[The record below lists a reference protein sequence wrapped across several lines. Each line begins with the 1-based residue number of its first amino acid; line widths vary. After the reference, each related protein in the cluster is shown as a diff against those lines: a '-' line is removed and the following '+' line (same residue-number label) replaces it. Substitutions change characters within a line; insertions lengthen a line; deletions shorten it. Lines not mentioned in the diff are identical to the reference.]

1 MGSSDMI
8 NDREIIFPILV
19 PLQYAA
25 IAYMAALIVT
35 GAILNITAVVSL
47 IQTVKV
53 SFVILIKVTFALNLS
68 YI

>member
-8 NDREIIFPILV
+8 SDREFISPILV

-25 IAYMAALIVT
+25 CAYMAALIAT

-47 IQTVKV
+47 IQTIKV
-53 SFVILIKVTFALNLS
+53 SFVILIKVTFLLNL
-68 YI
+68 